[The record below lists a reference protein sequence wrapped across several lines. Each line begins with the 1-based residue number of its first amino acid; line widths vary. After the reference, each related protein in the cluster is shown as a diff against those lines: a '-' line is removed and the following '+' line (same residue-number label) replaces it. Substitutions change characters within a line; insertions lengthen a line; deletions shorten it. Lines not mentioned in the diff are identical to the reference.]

1 MNVLSGHGG
10 LLLYLDYDGVLHH
23 ENVLWH
29 PRMGAYLSAPEEFK
43 LFQHVGLLEDLLA
56 DCPRSSNPA
65 LRPLR
70 VVRPWRLTRFSC
82 PRWFVWMSALRLDL
96 DGGQFDDPDGV

>member
-56 DCPRSSNPA
+56 DCPR
-65 LRPLR
+65 
-70 VVRPWRLTRFSC
+70 
-82 PRWFVWMSALRLDL
+82 
-96 DGGQFDDPDGV
+96 

>member
-29 PRMGAYLSAPEEFK
+29 PRMGA
-43 LFQHVGLLEDLLA
+43 
-56 DCPRSSNPA
+56 
-65 LRPLR
+65 
-70 VVRPWRLTRFSC
+70 
-82 PRWFVWMSALRLDL
+82 
-96 DGGQFDDPDGV
+96 